1 MDSLIEGKFVPYTLA
16 VHGRGIELVEQL
28 LNHERPHPKH
38 WEQYLEKALQRLGRC
53 AYLPLEEIRQ
63 SILETG
69 EPHVINAPET
79 LSFHPF
85 EYTAEDIEGLQALAT
100 GEAS

>member
-1 MDSLIEGKFVPYTLA
+1 MKTPIWSFFP
-16 VHGRGIELVEQL
+16 LVL
-28 LNHERPHPKH
+28 SIINRLTALV
-38 WEQYLEKALQRLGRC
+38 LEKALQRLGRC

-63 SILETG
+63 SILESG

-85 EYTAEDIEGLQALAT
+85 VYTAEDIEKLQALAT
-100 GEAS
+100 GEAG